1 MDVGQ
6 DGEDVNQAKI
16 KPQAST
22 IFFLNLF
29 TGLKPF
35 SCALSEV
42 TVSVQ
47 VCVNKVKVNKEK
59 QRQTDE
65 HVSTLAVEILATVL
79 PKLMLVQT
87 SG

>member
-1 MDVGQ
+1 MLVKM
-6 DGEDVNQAKI
+6 EKT
-16 KPQAST
+16 ST
-22 IFFLNLF
+22 KLKLNLRHKHFFIFYLF

-65 HVSTLAVEILATVL
+65 HVSTLAVEMLATVL
-79 PKLMLVQT
+79 PKLMLGQT